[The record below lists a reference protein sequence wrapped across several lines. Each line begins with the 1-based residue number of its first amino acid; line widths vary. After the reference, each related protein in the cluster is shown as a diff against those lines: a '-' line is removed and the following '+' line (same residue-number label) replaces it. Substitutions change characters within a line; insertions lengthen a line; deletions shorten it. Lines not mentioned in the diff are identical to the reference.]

1 MNSPLIWLSG
11 ADPEILR
18 SCPYGERVKY
28 LGLGGAVLTTSMLGA
43 LSCGFAL
50 HMAMRLPLVVC
61 VVLALAWGVAIM
73 NLDRWLISGT
83 QRRATIGQNLMLAA
97 PRVLL
102 GVLIGLVVSTP
113 LTLRIFQDE
122 INAELQVMQ
131 REAQDTFARKLATDE
146 RFARIPQLTESV
158 AAMQAD
164 LDKGGD
170 VSGNP
175 AVAKAR
181 ADYAAADQA
190 YQKAVDQVICEN
202 DGKCGTGKAGQ
213 GKSYQLKKANRDRL
227 KRERAAQAEVVAQAE
242 AAARGTRT
250 GSLGQVR
257 TDLEATRAE
266 LARSIEARDAAQ
278 AEFAASERNNEGLL
292 ARMTAMSRLTDANA
306 TLGTAHLVLILFLT
320 AFEVLPVLFKILLSI
335 GSPSVYDRLRER
347 KDEAF
352 HDVAADDLQ
361 GGQDLALY
369 ENQARRTAETA
380 SIDAFVQEIVDVQR
394 EVAQTVLQEWRHQ
407 QLKAAHQNP
416 MQFVMPADDDDT
428 LVLGAGQSGPF
439 VNPAPAPAPRSP
451 NGYSV
456 PTIP

>member
-18 SCPYGERVKY
+18 TCPYGERVKY
-28 LGLGGAVLTTSMLGA
+28 LGLGGAVLTTSLMGA

-50 HMAMRLPLVVC
+50 HMAMKLPLVAC

-83 QRRATIGQNLMLAA
+83 QRRATVWQNLMLAA

-102 GVLIGLVVSTP
+102 GTLIGLVVSTP

-146 RFARIPQLTESV
+146 RFARIPGLTGSV
-158 AAMQAD
+158 RSMQAD

-170 VSGNP
+170 VSGDP
-175 AVAKAR
+175 TVGKAR
-181 ADYAAADQA
+181 ADYAAADKA
-190 YQKAVDQVICEN
+190 YQDAVQQVLCED
-202 DGKCGTGKAGQ
+202 DGSCGSGKAGQ
-213 GKSYQLKKANRDRL
+213 GKSFLLKKANRDRL
-227 KRERAAQAEVVAQAE
+227 KRERAELAAAVEQAE
-242 AAARGTRT
+242 ATARGTRT

-257 TDLEATRAE
+257 TDLAAARAALKE
-266 LARSIEARDAAQ
+266 STAARDAAQ

-292 ARMTAMSRLTDANA
+292 ARMTAMSRLTEANA
-306 TLGTAHLVLILFLT
+306 TLSMAHLVLILFLT

-335 GSPSVYDRLRER
+335 GNPSVYDRLREC

-352 HDVAADDLQ
+352 HEVAADDLQ

-380 SIDAFVQEIVDVQR
+380 SIDAFVQEIADVQR

-407 QLKAAHQNP
+407 QLTAAHQNP
-416 MQFVMPADDDDT
+416 RQFIMPAEEDDT
-428 LVLGAGQSGPF
+428 LVLGPAQSGPF
-439 VNPAPAPAPRSP
+439 QAPAPRSP
-451 NGYSV
+451 NGYTL
-456 PTIP
+456 PKTP